1 MRRLNLDPIGWHVF
15 SRGTRR
21 LQLFHD
27 DQDYLQF
34 ITFLRHAI
42 SKSGCILWAF
52 VLMSNHYHLVLYG
65 SSRQL
70 TACMQC
76 LNRLY
81 AVYHNKRYQF
91 SGHCFDGPYQ
101 AYPQPSP
108 LLLLRTV
115 AYVFLNPVDAGL
127 SPTPEGYRWSCFRSY
142 SEESAE
148 GGLADVR
155 PAGLMAHISKD
166 PKTAWRLFHRAMER
180 EARRPKVRHPAK
192 LTMIDVHAMQFEWLL
207 EHARQGSTPSD
218 AVPPELVSL
227 YWGAEYGISP
237 RAMAR
242 VLGIDDSAE
251 VSRELYKLRKRLQ
264 KNPSLSRILKA
275 P

>member
-1 MRRLNLDPIGWHVF
+1 MRRKKRKPIGWHVF
-15 SRGTRR
+15 ARGTRR

-34 ITFLRHAI
+34 IIFLKHAL
-42 SKSGCILWAF
+42 SRSGCALWAF

-65 SSRQL
+65 SSEQL
-70 TACMQC
+70 TRCMLA

-81 AVYHNKRYQF
+81 AVYHNTRYQF

-127 SPTPEGYRWSCFRSY
+127 SPSPEAYRWSCYRSY
-142 SEESAE
+142 TDLVGES
-148 GGLADVR
+148 LIKVD
-155 PAGLMAHISKD
+155 PAGLMSRVNKSLR
-166 PKTAWRLFHRAMER
+166 TAWELFHRAMER
-180 EARRPKVRHPAK
+180 EARRPKLRNPAK
-192 LTMIDVHAMQFEWLL
+192 FTMVEAHAQQFEWLL
-207 EHARQGSTPSD
+207 EYARERPTQWGGEDPD
-218 AVPPELVSL
+218 VVSM
-227 YWGAEYGISP
+227 YWGKDIGISS
-237 RAMAR
+237 RAIAR
-242 VLGIDDSAE
+242 VLRMNDPAD
-251 VSRELYKLRKRLQ
+251 VSRLVYRLRKRLES
-264 KNPSLSRILKA
+264 NPQLALLLKA